1 MGVLVSGSERTQK
14 MGRKR
19 KIKGKGEER
28 RGGGMVFDL
37 GGMGRGERVG
47 GVAEEEKWGEN
58 RKGKNRKKENE
69 RKEKKK
75 EKFKIK

>member
-37 GGMGRGERVG
+37 GGMGRGESGWSGWGRKMG
-47 GVAEEEKWGEN
+47 GK
-58 RKGKNRKKENE
+58 
-69 RKEKKK
+69 
-75 EKFKIK
+75 